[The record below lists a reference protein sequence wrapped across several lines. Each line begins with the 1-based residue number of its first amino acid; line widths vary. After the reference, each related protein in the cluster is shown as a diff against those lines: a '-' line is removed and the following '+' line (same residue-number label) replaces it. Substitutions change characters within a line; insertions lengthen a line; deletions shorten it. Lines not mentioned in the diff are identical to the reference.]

1 MRRKIKIRI
10 RLIFVLGIVI
20 ILILTYI
27 VFAVMGI
34 LMISTGEISEEEL
47 LKSRVFI
54 MLAAGGASV
63 LIGTGLAAIYSRIV
77 LRPIDGL
84 IKGML
89 QLTKG
94 DYSTRIDLAKYNYP
108 EVNKIAN
115 MFNTLANELENTKM
129 LREDFINSFSHE
141 FKTPI
146 ASINGLIDLLKKDN
160 LSKVKR
166 EEYLEI
172 IEQEMKR
179 LLSMTTNI
187 LLLSKVENQKMLI
200 DIEDINISEQIR
212 RCILLLNK
220 KWEKK
225 NLNLD
230 LDFDEYYI
238 KGNIDLLENVWINIL
253 DNAIK
258 FADENG
264 SISVN
269 INSNNKYIF
278 IKIEN
283 TGSEIKEEDKEKIF
297 EKFYQVDTTHFKEGN
312 GVGLSIVKKIVEL
325 HNGEIKVES
334 INNITAFIIKLPINE

>member
-238 KGNIDLLENVWINIL
+238 KGNIDLLENVWINMVYL
-253 DNAIK
+253 
-258 FADENG
+258 
-264 SISVN
+264 
-269 INSNNKYIF
+269 
-278 IKIEN
+278 
-283 TGSEIKEEDKEKIF
+283 
-297 EKFYQVDTTHFKEGN
+297 
-312 GVGLSIVKKIVEL
+312 
-325 HNGEIKVES
+325 
-334 INNITAFIIKLPINE
+334 

>member
-1 MRRKIKIRI
+1 
-10 RLIFVLGIVI
+10 
-20 ILILTYI
+20 
-27 VFAVMGI
+27 
-34 LMISTGEISEEEL
+34 
-47 LKSRVFI
+47 
-54 MLAAGGASV
+54 
-63 LIGTGLAAIYSRIV
+63 
-77 LRPIDGL
+77 
-84 IKGML
+84 
-89 QLTKG
+89 
-94 DYSTRIDLAKYNYP
+94 
-108 EVNKIAN
+108 

-220 KWEKK
+220 KCEKK

-238 KGNIDLLENVWINIL
+238 KGNID
-253 DNAIK
+253 
-258 FADENG
+258 FATDFIRKEMPKVMIHETEATYMIWLNFNGYGFTDEELNRKL
-264 SISVN
+264 V
-269 INSNNKYIF
+269 
-278 IKIEN
+278 
-283 TGSEIKEEDKEKIF
+283 F
-297 EKFYQVDTTHFKEGN
+297 EA
-312 GVGLSIVKKIVEL
+312 GVGLNSGSLFGKEGECCMRMNLACPRSVVEKAL
-325 HNGEIKVES
+325 LQMRDVFGG
-334 INNITAFIIKLPINE
+334 NEY